1 VTPRYVVVAPA
12 DGVVEAW
19 STVRLPFEPR
29 GWLVDLRGELRHAV
43 RLVTGAAGAGHH
55 LAATYTS
62 VDRYRVD
69 AENVLLYNVGTAH
82 FGWPAVVRIE
92 RRWEE
97 PPDPPVAL
105 DGEGLHHHRYSV
117 GAGVP
122 PGAWTTAGLVAQWDT
137 GPLTASHHLSSAAT
151 VWAAVRGARP
161 SGLLELRPGAVFGME
176 VTVTSPHAARRSLP
190 ALTKVVLD
198 GCVAALHDHDGT
210 DRDEIASR
218 VAVKAR
224 LDRPTVIGLL
234 EPVRGPARPSPAA
247 APVRRRCAVEPGR
260 RPVRVGAPSTG
271 DR

>member
-1 VTPRYVVVAPA
+1 VTPRYVVAGPA

-29 GWLVDLRGELRHAV
+29 GWLVDLRSELRHAV
-43 RLVTGAAGAGHH
+43 RLLTGAAGTGHH

-82 FGWPAVVRIE
+82 FGRPALLRIE
-92 RRWEE
+92 RRWEA

-117 GAGVP
+117 GAGVL
-122 PGAWTTAGLVAQWDT
+122 PGAWTTAGLVVQWDT
-137 GPLTASHHLSSAAT
+137 GPLAASGHLSSAAT

-176 VTVTSPHAARRSLP
+176 VTVTAPDASGRSLP
-190 ALTKVVLD
+190 ALTD
-198 GCVAALHDHDGT
+198 
-210 DRDEIASR
+210 
-218 VAVKAR
+218 
-224 LDRPTVIGLL
+224 LDRSA
-234 EPVRGPARPSPAA
+234 RARPGSARSSPAA
-247 APVRRRCAVEPGR
+247 APVRRQCAVEPGR
-260 RPVRVGAPSTG
+260 LAVRVGAPWPG